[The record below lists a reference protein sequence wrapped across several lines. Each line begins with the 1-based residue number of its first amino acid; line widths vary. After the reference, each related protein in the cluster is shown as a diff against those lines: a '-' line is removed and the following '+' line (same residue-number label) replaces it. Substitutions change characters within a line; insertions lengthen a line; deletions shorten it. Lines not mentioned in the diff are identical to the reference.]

1 MYLCMRDRSFNWRPG
16 FWISAVTCFWK
27 FSLISISMPNNV
39 TEFSESILCFFFK
52 FPSLLIIIDW
62 NLSAFITISFERNES
77 MAFSDSFWRSVI
89 NSSTLFKKVAIVLSS
104 VKLRSCAS
112 FMKQKQNGS
121 FKKNVEEQLS

>member
-1 MYLCMRDRSFNWRPG
+1 MF
-16 FWISAVTCFWK
+16 
-27 FSLISISMPNNV
+27 
-39 TEFSESILCFFFK
+39 FFFK